1 MSIPLDTVR
10 VNAKYFR
17 LIPMVQST
25 FFFSGASSFKVRKP
39 TGNQNENILSSSLE
53 GLYGIG
59 YNLAII
65 RCREC
70 GALKQ
75 SVQFIYTDYNLSS
88 S

>member
-1 MSIPLDTVR
+1 MPVPLDTVR
-10 VNAKYFR
+10 VNAKYFL
-17 LIPMVQST
+17 LIPMIQST
-25 FFFSGASSFKVRKP
+25 FFFLGASSFKVRKP
-39 TGNQNENILSSSLE
+39 TGNLNENSLE